1 MPRYGEGGRRV
12 GVAMPRNV
20 VMVAK
25 CGHALRHLSHNLP
38 DIRRLSRATSSSR
51 LTADSVEKNWVSRN
65 VLHVQQLALWYPLYT
80 MRRELRE
87 VVFDVHFYFIFEAHV

>member
-1 MPRYGEGGRRV
+1 MLPELTGGQVIFAYLLRHHL
-12 GVAMPRNV
+12 PD
-20 VMVAK
+20 
-25 CGHALRHLSHNLP
+25 LRHLSHNLP

-80 MRRELRE
+80 MRSELRE
-87 VVFDVHFYFIFEAHV
+87 VVFDVHFYFLFLKQMCENEK